1 MSYRITMNGELFC
14 SSQIE
19 NTAILDP
26 KVSLEVNKAGS
37 LTFTILPD
45 HPCYDTIEIR
55 HSIFD
60 VYQNDELIFEGIP
73 VSEDIDF
80 YNRKTV
86 TCEGELTFLNDTVQ
100 RQAVYKNQTVRSIL
114 AAYLSVH
121 NAEADSDREFSL
133 GSVTVDG
140 GDAIYR
146 YTNFTNT
153 MTEIGEDLID
163 NFGGYLRVRHADGIR
178 YLDYLAESPRT
189 STQEIR
195 IGKNLIDLAKNL
207 STLNVIT
214 VLIPLGAKIEG
225 ESDVEGLDKRV
236 NISSVN
242 SGRDYIIA
250 DSVAYYGSIW
260 GTVTWDGVS
269 TPEAL
274 KTKAQEYLVDG
285 QWSNLVISA
294 SAIDLG
300 LTDEDVE
307 QFRILDM
314 IRVISEP
321 HGINRLFMLTKLD
334 IDLNHPGDTQI
345 TLGQEQTLSLS
356 ARSVKNTTS
365 IEMAET
371 RIMTNA
377 SENAKQILDSSTDG
391 NIYFRFNDLGKVY
404 EIDFLDSE
412 DPETAT
418 KMWRWN
424 IGGWGYSSDGGETYK
439 VAATMDGSIVADFIT
454 TGTLSADV
462 IGANSIN
469 VSKLTGTIPG
479 DNNWSIDLDTGALNL
494 GTVTASMISVSD
506 LYALNA
512 TIAGWRISSAAI
524 YKDVV
529 DPNDSNTV
537 YRVYFQ
543 PPLSNAPDSTW
554 VLSCQK
560 STNGGSTFG
569 GRFILYSDG
578 KASFGNGTT
587 VIDSTGRVT
596 ITGNDSSNPFLK
608 LKESASSTYYAS
620 ISPSNYYFKT
630 STHEVVLNDAGLY
643 STYSS
648 SNTIDWRISRLGISL
663 SGGWGGNYIPF
674 EVNAVLGKM
683 ILKRRDGTT
692 SLSINWLTSGSEE
705 VELAPVVVSTW

>member
-1 MSYRITMNGELFC
+1 VSYRITMNGELFC
-14 SSQIE
+14 SSQME

-100 RQAVYKNQTVRSIL
+100 RQAVYKNQTVRSLL
-114 AAYLSVH
+114 AAYLSIH
-121 NAEADSDREFSL
+121 NSEADSDREFSL

-274 KTKAQEYLVDG
+274 KAKAQEYLVDG

-424 IGGWGYSSDGGETYK
+424 LGGWGFYDKTTDTYTT
-439 VAATMDGSIVADFIT
+439 AATMDGSFLANIITAGILKSDDGTTFYLDLDNGVLRGNFSELKIAGAAGATQAYADQAEADAISAAASNTSSAISTYDSNLGQQAVFNKLTNNGAEQGIYLQNGKIYIN
-454 TGTLSADV
+454 GTY
-462 IGANSIN
+462 IKANSIN
-469 VSKLTGTIPG
+469 ADLINGGTIASS
-479 DNNWSIDLDTGALNL
+479 NID
-494 GTVTASMISVSD
+494 VT
-506 LYALNA
+506 
-512 TIAGWRISSAAI
+512 
-524 YKDVV
+524 
-529 DPNDSNTV
+529 
-537 YRVYFQ
+537 
-543 PPLSNAPDSTW
+543 
-554 VLSCQK
+554 
-560 STNGGSTFG
+560 GSTMT
-569 GRFILYSDG
+569 DG
-578 KASFGNGTT
+578 KVTVQFTT
-587 VIDSTGRVT
+587 SGR
-596 ITGNDSSNPFLK
+596 
-608 LKESASSTYYAS
+608 TYKS
-620 ISPSNYYFKT
+620 
-630 STHEVVLNDAGLY
+630 
-643 STYSS
+643 
-648 SNTIDWRISRLGISL
+648 
-663 SGGWGGNYIPF
+663 
-674 EVNAVLGKM
+674 
-683 ILKRRDGTT
+683 ILKPAMLVNSYDYGSSHEEADVRYDRLQFVDGTT
-692 SLSINWLTSGSEE
+692 EMSSYEDVACTIRGTNQSSITILPPSASGKYITIQ
-705 VELAPVVVSTW
+705 PVVVSEW